1 MPVNNVNKPDCIIM
15 GVDPGLA
22 TTGVGILS
30 RKNGVIN
37 PLYWGV
43 IKTTVSTP
51 HSRRLLII
59 YEQLKV
65 LINTY
70 SVQEVIVESV
80 FFNKNVKTAL
90 LIGETKG
97 IIQLAAESLSL
108 PVCTYTP
115 LQMKLAIVGAGRATK
130 KQVQE
135 ILKQNLKLNELP
147 KPDDAADALGIA
159 FCHLL
164 MTRLSNLNDI

>member
-1 MPVNNVNKPDCIIM
+1 MPVNYVNKPDRIIM

-22 TTGVGILS
+22 TTGIGILS

-43 IKTTVSTP
+43 IKTTVNTP
-51 HSRRLLII
+51 HPRRLLII

-65 LINTY
+65 FLSTY
-70 SVQEVIVESV
+70 SVQEVAVESV

-90 LIGETKG
+90 LIGETRG
-97 IIQLAAESLSL
+97 IILLAAESLGLSIHS
-108 PVCTYTP
+108 YAP
-115 LQMKLAIVGAGRATK
+115 LQMKLAVVGAGRATK

-135 ILKQNLKLNELP
+135 IIKQNLKLNELP

-159 FCHLL
+159 LCHLL
-164 MTRLSNLNDI
+164 MTRLSNINDI